1 MKKQT
6 ILSVSITFI
15 TSFTFLMLTLF
26 MFEGFGWNVIFKD
39 ALTIV
44 KAGLIY
50 GLLSIIALFILNFY
64 LAYKLKSAMVNL
76 EQLDIKKMVRFLFMK
91 IGLEFIL
98 SSVMIYLSLLALNNQ
113 IKVVGIFANLG
124 VMILTFIFK
133 GIFQMVI
140 SYRQNKDK
148 IGGVN

>member
-15 TSFTFLMLTLF
+15 TRFTFLMLTLF

-91 IGLEFIL
+91 MGLDFIL